1 MGSLYEEE
9 LWMKKIKVILAL
21 IIVIFLVACGG
32 QEIETNMSE
41 EIADFE
47 FTTQDNEKLGLNDLE
62 GKWWV
67 ADFVFTKCTTVC
79 LPMTS
84 NMSQLQDLLDEEGMD
99 VQLVTFTVDPEND
112 TPEVLKKYAESYDAD
127 LSNWSFLTG
136 YDYETIKELSVG
148 SFRSEVQENPG
159 SDQITHGVRFFLV
172 NPDGEV
178 IKNYYG
184 IDMKEVETIVDDLKK
199 VL

>member
-1 MGSLYEEE
+1 MRN
-9 LWMKKIKVILAL
+9 IKVILAL
-21 IIVIFLVACGG
+21 IIVIFLAACGG
-32 QEIETNMSE
+32 EKIETNMSE
-41 EIADFE
+41 EVADFE
-47 FTTQDNEKLGLNDLE
+47 FTTQDNEKLGLKDLE
-62 GKWWV
+62 GEWWV
-67 ADFVFTKCTTVC
+67 ADFVFTNCRTVC

-84 NMSQLQDLLDEEGMD
+84 NMSQLQDLLAEEGMD
-99 VQLVTFTVDPEND
+99 EVQLITFTVDPEID
-112 TPEVLKKYAESYDAD
+112 TPEVLKKYSESYDAD

>member
-1 MGSLYEEE
+1 MYEEE
-9 LWMKKIKVILAL
+9 SWMRNIKVILAL
-21 IIVIFLVACGG
+21 IIVVFLAACGEK
-32 QEIETNMSE
+32 EIETNMSGE
-41 EIADFE
+41 VEDFE
-47 FTTQDNEKLGLNDLE
+47 FTTQDNEKLGLKDLE
-62 GKWWV
+62 GEWWV
-67 ADFVFTKCTTVC
+67 ADFVFTKCITVC
-79 LPMTS
+79 LPMTT
-84 NMSQLQDLLDEEGMD
+84 NMSQLQDLLDEEGIN
-99 VQLVTFTVDPEND
+99 VQLVSFTVDPEND

-136 YDYETIKELSVG
+136 YDFETVKELSVG
-148 SFRSEVQENPG
+148 SFRSELEENPG

-184 IDMKEVETIVDDLKK
+184 IDMKEVEVIVDDLKK

>member
-1 MGSLYEEE
+1 MRYFRVFMLV
-9 LWMKKIKVILAL
+9 LVL
-21 IIVIFLVACGG
+21 FLVACGG
-32 QEIETNMSE
+32 EIETNMSGTVE
-41 EIADFE
+41 DFE
-47 FTTQDNEKLGLNDLE
+47 FTTQGNETLSSNDLE

-67 ADFVFTKCTTVC
+67 ADFIFTKCTTVC
-79 LPMTS
+79 LPMTT
-84 NMSQLQDLLDEEGMD
+84 NMSQLQDLLKEEGID
-99 VQLVTFTVDPEND
+99 VQLVSFTVDPEND
-112 TPEVLKKYAESYDAD
+112 SPEVLKKYAESYEAD

-136 YDYETIKELSVG
+136 YEYETIKELSVN

-159 SDQITHGVRFFLV
+159 SDQITHGIRFFLV

-184 IDMKEVETIVDDLKK
+184 IDMDEVKIIVDDLKK

>member
-1 MGSLYEEE
+1 MRN
-9 LWMKKIKVILAL
+9 IKVILAL
-21 IIVIFLVACGG
+21 IIVVFLAACGEK
-32 QEIETNMSE
+32 EIETNMSGE
-41 EIADFE
+41 VDDFE
-47 FTTQDNEKLGLNDLE
+47 FTTQDNEKLGLKDLE
-62 GKWWV
+62 GEWWV
-67 ADFVFTKCTTVC
+67 ADFVFTKCITVC
-79 LPMTS
+79 LPMTT
-84 NMSQLQDLLDEEGMD
+84 NMSQLQDLLDEEGIN
-99 VQLVTFTVDPEND
+99 VQLVSFTVDPEND

-136 YDYETIKELSVG
+136 YDFETVKELSVG
-148 SFRSEVQENPG
+148 SFRSELEENPG

-184 IDMKEVETIVDDLKK
+184 IDMKEVEVIVDDLKK